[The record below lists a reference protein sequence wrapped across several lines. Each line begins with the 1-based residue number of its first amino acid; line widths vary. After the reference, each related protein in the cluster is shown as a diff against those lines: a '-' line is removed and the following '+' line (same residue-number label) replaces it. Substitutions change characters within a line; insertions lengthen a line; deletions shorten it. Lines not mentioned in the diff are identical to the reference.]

1 MKDIVKFGLI
11 FLLSS
16 LVFSLFGTYIS
27 PLFDSL
33 SSSIT
38 YITTGSIGMVLNE
51 VVTFIGWLLDLIF
64 LNSALGS
71 YTLSTAPSITVGSIS
86 WVLSLFRL
94 ILGCI
99 VFVLIFS
106 LIFGKGGN

>member
-1 MKDIVKFGLI
+1 MKEIVKFGLI

-16 LVFSLFGTYIS
+16 LVFSLFGAYIS

-33 SSSIT
+33 SGSIS
-38 YITTGSIGMVLNE
+38 YLTTGSIGMVLTE
-51 VVTFIGWLLDLIF
+51 IVTFIGWLLDLIF
-64 LNSALGS
+64 LNGSIGS
-71 YTLSTAPSITVGSIS
+71 YTLATTPSITIGSIS

-94 ILGCI
+94 MLGCV